1 MKNDRQKTI
10 LSIIAEETVETQ
22 EQLLS
27 LLLERGI
34 VATQATISRDIKQLH
49 LVKAPAGQGKY
60 RYAVSDHGSKIHVAD
75 KLQTI
80 FRESIVNVDYA
91 QNLVVIHTMS
101 GLANGAAAA
110 LDGMEI
116 DQLIG
121 TLAGDDTVLI
131 IMRDNESAAG
141 WSCTAWPMWSPAAPS
156 SAARRST
163 TRWISIPRRSGCS
176 LCPSARAARA
186 TSSGAT
192 TLCRTSSAGWS
203 RTEDPPCWR
212 R

>member
-1 MKNDRQKTI
+1 MKNDRQKMI
-10 LSIIAEETVETQ
+10 LEIISQEPVETQ

-27 LLLERGI
+27 LLQARGFTG
-34 VATQATISRDIKQLH
+34 TQATISRDIKQLH
-49 LVKAPAGQGKY
+49 LVKAPTGQGRD

-121 TLAGDDTVLI
+121 TLAGDDTVLL
-131 IMRDNESAAG
+131 IMRDNESAVELA
-141 WSCTAWPMWSPAAPS
+141 S
-156 SAARRST
+156 SIKAMLS
-163 TRWISIPRRSGCS
+163 
-176 LCPSARAARA
+176 
-186 TSSGAT
+186 
-192 TLCRTSSAGWS
+192 
-203 RTEDPPCWR
+203 
-212 R
+212 